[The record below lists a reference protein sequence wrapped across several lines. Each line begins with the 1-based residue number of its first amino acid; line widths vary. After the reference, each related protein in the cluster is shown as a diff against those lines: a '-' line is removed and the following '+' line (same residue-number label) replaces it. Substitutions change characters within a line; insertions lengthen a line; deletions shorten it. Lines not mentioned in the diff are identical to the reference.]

1 MAPFRI
7 VIVGGGIAG
16 FTAAIAL
23 RGPNR
28 QITILEQ
35 SALNKEIGALISL
48 QPNASR
54 IVECEWSLSEEL
66 SQARQMVD
74 EGFRIYNTEGQL
86 VNTVP
91 LRTKEKYGAER
102 LLFHRRDLHDA
113 FKRAA
118 VSPTRAGDPVTV
130 RVTSRVVDCDVL
142 KGTVTLDG
150 GEVIEGDLIVGAD
163 GIHSVLRKHVL
174 EEAISPMP
182 TGHSAYRLMMPTE
195 ILEKQEP
202 EFCAHIN
209 PREPFTSMIVAHNC
223 RLIMGPG
230 RQGEVYGIVALVPD
244 GASGLIDFQY
254 QANLK
259 KDQMN
264 EDPHAKQSWVAEGN
278 FEKMM
283 DTFANFP
290 SWVKNIFKHSADL
303 GLWQLRDLSHL
314 KTWHRGRVIIIG
326 DAAHAMLPTQGQGA
340 SQAIEDSEALG
351 AFLKDILEAP
361 SPDVLTTIL
370 EEIFKTRYE
379 RASLI
384 QAYSRQAAKPAT
396 AEGNNV
402 VTMKPDEFM
411 DFNCGYRGAK
421 EWKQLRQYV
430 DLIAEMSSSD
440 TKQSTKKMPTPAR
453 KHLVA
458 PETEQ
463 LRPATLRCQ
472 SKQIECVSKRSQ
484 LQNQNNA
491 PVSRFSPIN
500 TTPDSSLSDFSVPPA
515 TEYSDGHEI
524 YDANFAQDL
533 TLDQFLPS
541 TVPVYPDLNNFPAFF
556 EQVMLPNVELE
567 IQQETQQPRGVFDF
581 MLDTDFVFPENDLF
595 DTNFMPDLD
604 RLLDTGPSI
613 CGSDDLQN
621 PQLGDHESAS
631 RRAAAFR
638 KSFWLWVPEKN
649 QHAFSEERR
658 IPLRDG
664 DTISPNH
671 RNRLQALQI
680 PGKLSMHSRD
690 DILKLVVRTAG
701 SRLSVSS
708 FPSAEYLDTLIKVGI
723 GKRTETDAWIHPYT
737 FYDQKLRP
745 ELLTGLVA
753 AGCVEDDNSVLR
765 DLQWLQASMLWLDIG
780 IFCGYRRK
788 MQIAESYLQPL
799 CTAFRRAAAFD
810 RSTYSNVTPYIAGD
824 DEQSLNTV
832 WHEWVRQESL
842 KRSRLA
848 YHLFGHDVEVAMAMN
863 RPALTS
869 YTELTLPF
877 PAARDLWLAPTATAW
892 RDLWNTKYRIAEIS
906 DFSLRDLLSDPSLI
920 THIPVEMDFDS
931 ARTALLQ
938 GMASQVWETRQQM
951 VLSQGSRPDTRA
963 MTRLWL
969 QSRQDDLY
977 TTLKSIPENPSL
989 PPPVTLLLNEFVMMY
1004 LHVDIDAI
1012 QRFVGKLGELDARRA
1027 YPGLRDWSHTK
1038 EARTSIWHAGQTLR
1052 AARTVKSHQLR
1063 GFDAMAI
1070 YHAVLVLWV
1079 YGLLQCGEL
1088 KQLEAK
1094 TPMSEAELPPCVS
1107 LDGPED
1113 MATKAFLGHGIGRP
1127 GLTMTRSGPGGDTS
1141 IFCELSKPRSIMA
1154 VARQVLKGNCPCPVP
1169 EDRLPPMIQNLC
1181 ELIED
1186 LGNLP

>member
-28 QITILEQ
+28 HIIILEQ
-35 SALNKEIGALISL
+35 STLNKEIGALISL
-48 QPNASR
+48 QPNVSR
-54 IVECEWSLSEEL
+54 IVESKWNLSEEL
-66 SQARQMVD
+66 LEARQMVD

-86 VNTVP
+86 EIQPLCEFRRELLTVM
-91 LRTKEKYGAER
+91 L
-102 LLFHRRDLHDA
+102 
-113 FKRAA
+113 
-118 VSPTRAGDPVTV
+118 
-130 RVTSRVVDCDVL
+130 L
-142 KGTVTLDG
+142 KGTVTLDS
-150 GEVIEGDLIVGAD
+150 GEIVEGDLIVGAD

-174 EEAISPMP
+174 EEAIGPMP
-182 TGHSAYRLMMPTE
+182 TGYSAYRLMMPTE
-195 ILEKQEP
+195 ILEREEP
-202 EFCAHIN
+202 DFCAKIN
-209 PREPFTSMIVAHNC
+209 PQEPFTSMIVAHDC

-244 GASGLIDFQY
+244 
-254 QANLK
+254 
-259 KDQMN
+259 DQMT
-264 EDPHAKQSWVAEGN
+264 EDPHAKQSWVAEGDLK
-278 FEKMM
+278 KMVE
-283 DTFANFP
+283 TFADFP
-290 SWVKNIFKHSADL
+290 SWVTNIFKHSADL
-303 GLWQLRDLSHL
+303 GLWQLRDLDPL
-314 KTWHRGRVIIIG
+314 RTWHRGRVLIIG

-351 AFLKDILEAP
+351 AFF
-361 SPDVLTTIL
+361 
-370 EEIFKTRYE
+370 EEIVEPPSLEILTKALEDIFQARYA
-379 RASLI
+379 RACLI
-384 QAYSRQAAKPAT
+384 QAYSRQAAKQATDQGNKVVTIDVLQRHQAVHRKDENEGKKTPRRARERAIEACDACAT
-396 AEGNNV
+396 AKLSCDNE
-402 VTMKPDEFM
+402 
-411 DFNCGYRGAK
+411 
-421 EWKQLRQYV
+421 
-430 DLIAEMSSSD
+430 
-440 TKQSTKKMPTPAR
+440 
-453 KHLVA
+453 
-458 PETEQ
+458 
-463 LRPATLRCQ
+463 RPCQRCQ
-472 SKQIECVSKRSQ
+472 SKQVECVAERSR
-484 LQNQNNA
+484 LSNHNNA
-491 PVSRFSPIN
+491 SFPQCSPMT
-500 TTPDSSLSDFSVPPA
+500 TTPDSRLSDFSVPPA
-515 TEYSDGHEI
+515 TEYSGGHEI

-533 TLDQFLPS
+533 TVYPFIPS
-541 TVPVYPDLNNFPAFF
+541 TLPVYPDLNNFPAFF
-556 EQVMLPNVELE
+556 EQVMQPNVEMELP
-567 IQQETQQPRGVFDF
+567 QETQQPRGVFDF
-581 MLDTDFVFPENDLF
+581 MLDTDFIFPEDDLF

-604 RLLDTGPSI
+604 RIIDTGPSI
-613 CGSDDLQN
+613 YGSEDLQN

-649 QHAFSEERR
+649 QHAFSEERG

-671 RNRLQALQI
+671 RNKLQSLQI

-690 DILKLVVRTAG
+690 DIFKLVVQTAG

-745 ELLTGLVA
+745 ELLIGLVA
-753 AGCVEDDNSVLR
+753 AGCVCCGLASINKTGIVLQEITRVSLAQLQVEDDNSVLR

-810 RSTYSNVTPYIAGD
+810 RSTYSTVTPYMAGD
-824 DEQSLNTV
+824 DEPSLNNV

-842 KRSRLA
+842 KRLA

-892 RDLWNTKYRIAEIS
+892 RDLWNTKYSVVEVS
-906 DFSLRDLLSDPSLI
+906 DFSLRDLLSDPSLM
-920 THIPVEMDFDS
+920 TNIPMGVDFNI
-931 ARTALLQ
+931 ARTALLE
-938 GMASQVWETRQQM
+938 GMANQVWGTRQQM
-951 VLSQGSRPDTRA
+951 VLSQGSKPDTRA
-963 MTRLWL
+963 MARLWL

-977 TTLKSIPENPSL
+977 TTLKTIPENPPA
-989 PPPVTLLLNEFVMMY
+989 PPPVTTLLNEFVMMY
-1004 LHVDIDAI
+1004 LHFDFDAI
-1012 QRFVGKLGELDARRA
+1012 QRFVGTLGELDARRA

-1038 EARTSIWHAGQTLR
+1038 EARTGIWHAGQTLR
-1052 AARTVKSHQLR
+1052 AARTVKSFQLR

-1070 YHAVLVLWV
+1070 YHAALVLWV

-1094 TPMSEAELPPCVS
+1094 TPMNETDLPPCVS

-1113 MATKAFLGHGIGRP
+1113 MTTKAFLGHGIGRP
-1127 GLTMTRSGPGGDTS
+1127 GLTMTQGGPDGDTP
-1141 IFCELSKPRSIMA
+1141 IFCELSKPRSVMA
-1154 VARQVLKGNCPCPVP
+1154 VARQVFEGNCPCPFP
-1169 EDRLPPMIQNLC
+1169 EDRPPPMIQNLC